1 MRNLWVYDSGTWK
14 QVIVAYVYNEN
25 SVSWKQANDT
35 HVYRH
40 PSYEKVLDTA
50 DFYVPSA
57 ATVLSLLKAA
67 SGIPPQS
74 TYWNTLTGSGQKLGD
89 INGSGSITSADSTIM
104 SNYVVNPASVTSLQR
119 YWIEFEIIPYATG
132 TPPP

>member
-1 MRNLWVYDSGTWK
+1 MRNLWVYDSGSWK
-14 QVIVAYVYNEN
+14 QVIVAYVYKE
-25 SVSWKQANDT
+25 SVNIWKQVYDA

-40 PSYEKVLDTA
+40 PSYEKVLDNE
-50 DFYVPSA
+50 DFYVPST
-57 ATVLSLLKAA
+57 ATVLSLIKAA
-67 SGIPPQS
+67 NGIPPQS

-104 SNYVVNPASVTSLQR
+104 LNYVSNPASVTYAQR